1 MRIYKVCNIILVV
14 CLLGVFLDI
23 GWELYKLT
31 HQRPTDANDLQ
42 IAVLF
47 DGNSYT
53 CKLGDTLAQTD
64 LNSYKEA
71 LDYCEKWKLNMLEYQ
86 QRTSRP
92 WREVQGGIY

>member
-1 MRIYKVCNIILVV
+1 MIHKLCSTILVV
-14 CLLGVFLDI
+14 CLLAVFLDI

-31 HQRPTDANDLQ
+31 HQKPIDANGIQ

-53 CKLGDTLAQTD
+53 CKLNDFLADID

-71 LDYCEKWKLNMLEYQ
+71 LDYCEKWKQNLLEYR
-86 QRTSRP
+86 QRSKRS
-92 WREVQGGIY
+92 WKEVQGGVY